1 VFRRQLSRC
10 PIDGFELTYAPS
22 DPLVGTEI
30 AARYLLEGVVGDT
43 SSNRIYRALDRET
56 GAPVA
61 LRLLFGEYAMASRR
75 CLAFVREAHIAR
87 RFAHANVLGVL
98 DAGYLAA
105 GVPFLV
111 TEPVEARTL
120 EGLIHAEAPFAIE
133 RVIRLTRELCAGL
146 GHVHDA
152 GVVHRNLSG
161 NNVLIDDQG
170 SREVVRITGFGHAL
184 GPPEALEEE
193 GLGGSRAGA
202 PAAAGGKAPAASP
215 AKGSPAIGIG
225 QPLEPPRGS
234 QARPPYISPEQALG
248 LPLDHRSDLFSLG
261 VLIHRMVCGAFPF
274 GRPTHGVPRGRER
287 ALENIALILL
297 SQEPSERFQSAA
309 EVQRALA
316 GL

>member
-10 PIDGFELTYAPS
+10 PIDGYELTYAPS

-30 AARYLLEGVVGDT
+30 AGRYLLEGVVGDT

-61 LRLLFGEYAMASRR
+61 LRLLFGEYATAPRR

-87 RFAHANVLGVL
+87 RFDHANVLGVL
-98 DAGYLAA
+98 DAGTLAA

-120 EGLIHAEAPFAIE
+120 EGLIHVEAPFAIE
-133 RVIRLTRELCAGL
+133 RVIRLTGELCAGL

-170 SREVVRITGFGHAL
+170 SREVVRITGFGYAL
-184 GPPEALEEE
+184 GPPEAPE
-193 GLGGSRAGA
+193 GEGFGRPWAGMA
-202 PAAAGGKAPAASP
+202 PPTSQAAGGTAT
-215 AKGSPAIGIG
+215 GID
-225 QPLEPPRGS
+225 QLEPPRGS
-234 QARPPYISPEQALG
+234 LARPPYISPEQALG